1 MALMTSGCNYSCV
14 SDCLSK
20 RSSSWLIFRFLPWGW
35 VCCSHYGA
43 PRSCSA
49 AANSIN
55 QRKRGG
61 ASSSSIFC
69 SLLPMLSCWSSP
81 PCQ

>member
-43 PRSCSA
+43 PRS
-49 AANSIN
+49 
-55 QRKRGG
+55 
-61 ASSSSIFC
+61 
-69 SLLPMLSCWSSP
+69 
-81 PCQ
+81 